1 MKIQM
6 FFQGFTNDRYFD
18 LVARSSE
25 YRNDYCDNDEVYVYV
40 LKQKF
45 NRCMISKN
53 GNRRRIEKLTMGLR
67 VEN

>member
-6 FFQGFTNDRYFD
+6 FFQGFDTRYFD
-18 LVARSSE
+18 LVAKSKE

-67 VEN
+67 VED

>member
-6 FFQGFTNDRYFD
+6 FFQGFDTRYFD

-25 YRNDYCDNDEVYVYV
+25 YRNAYCDNDEVYVYV

-45 NRCMISKN
+45 NRCMISKKCN
-53 GNRRRIEKLTMGLR
+53 VERMERILGVKNRN
-67 VEN
+67 V